1 MRLEK
6 YIDHTLLKPTAT
18 SLDIEKLC
26 NEAMEYKFFSVCV
39 NSCYVPLAAEL
50 LRNSD
55 VNVCSVVGFPLGAM
69 STRAKLF
76 EAERALTDGADEID
90 MVLNIGWLK
99 SKRINEVLQEISF
112 IKNETGKRILKVI
125 LETCYLDE
133 TEKKLA
139 CKLCVDAGADFVK
152 TSTGFGSAGATFED
166 VKLMKNAV
174 KGDAKVKASGGIRDR
189 QTAMDYIYL
198 GVDRIGTSNG
208 IAIVTGDSSV
218 QSGY

>member
-1 MRLEK
+1 MKLNK
-6 YIDHTLLKPTAT
+6 FIDHTLLKPTAT

-26 NEAMEYKFFSVCV
+26 KEALQYQFFSVCV
-39 NSCYVPLAAEL
+39 NSCYVPLASEL
-50 LRNSD
+50 LKNSD

-76 EAERALTDGADEID
+76 ETERALTDGADEID
-90 MVLNIGWLK
+90 MVMNIGWLK

-112 IKNETGKRILKVI
+112 LKNETGNRILKVI

-139 CKLCVDAGADFVK
+139 CKICVDAGADFVK
-152 TSTGFGSAGATFED
+152 TSTGFGTGGATIED
-166 VKLMKNAV
+166 IKLMKNAV
-174 KGDAKVKASGGIRDR
+174 KGDAKIKASGGIRDR
-189 QTAMDYIYL
+189 ETALEYVYL

-208 IAIVTGDSSV
+208 VAIVTGS
-218 QSGY
+218 QSQEGY

>member
-55 VNVCSVVGFPLGAM
+55 VSVCSVVGFPLGAM

>member
-1 MRLEK
+1 MKLEK

-26 NEAMEYKFFSVCV
+26 KEALEYKFFSVCV
-39 NSCYVPLAAEL
+39 NSCYVPLASEL
-50 LRNSD
+50 LRDSD

-69 STRAKLF
+69 STRSKLF
-76 EAERALTDGADEID
+76 ETERALTDGADEID

-133 TEKKLA
+133 AEKKLA
-139 CKLCVDAGADFVK
+139 CKICVDAGADFVK
-152 TSTGFGSAGATFED
+152 TSTGFGSGGATFED

-189 QTAMDYIYL
+189 ETAMEYIYL

-208 IAIVTGDSSV
+208 IAIVTGNSSL

>member
-1 MRLEK
+1 MKLEK

-55 VNVCSVVGFPLGAM
+55 VSVCSVVGFPLGAM

>member
-55 VNVCSVVGFPLGAM
+55 VSVCSVVGFPLGAM

-174 KGDAKVKASGGIRDR
+174 KGDAKVKASGGIRDK

>member
-26 NEAMEYKFFSVCV
+26 KEALQYRFFSVCV
-39 NSCYVPLAAEL
+39 NSCYVPLASEL
-50 LRNSD
+50 LKNSE
-55 VNVCSVVGFPLGAM
+55 VSVCSVVGFPLGAM

-76 EAERALTDGADEID
+76 ETERALTDGADEID
-90 MVLNIGWLK
+90 MVMNIGWLK

-112 IKNETGKRILKVI
+112 LKNETGNRILKVI

-133 TEKKLA
+133 AEKKLA
-139 CKLCVDAGADFVK
+139 CKICVDAGADFVK
-152 TSTGFGSAGATFED
+152 TSTGFGTGGATIED
-166 VKLMKNAV
+166 IKLMKNAV
-174 KGDAKVKASGGIRDR
+174 KGDAKIKASGGIRDR
-189 QTAMDYIYL
+189 ETALEYVYL

-208 IAIVTGDSSV
+208 IAIVTGG
-218 QSGY
+218 QSQEGY